1 MFNLLLQFTEIFSLS
16 RILINLI
23 HEISDS
29 PRSNLD
35 ICDLERFSSEIE
47 QILTCLFLRIFLSVF
62 PKVDFITFPTFTTKN
77 SFNLDHYIINQ
88 RNTRRIINEKQN
100 KNFISSNTSVRHS
113 HYCRR
118 LKR

>member
-1 MFNLLLQFTEIFSLS
+1 MLSKRCSEYAFLIYCTKLANLSILVESSLCIIMNSSIEILSLS

-47 QILTCLFLRIFLSVF
+47 QILTCLF
-62 PKVDFITFPTFTTKN
+62 
-77 SFNLDHYIINQ
+77 
-88 RNTRRIINEKQN
+88 
-100 KNFISSNTSVRHS
+100 
-113 HYCRR
+113 
-118 LKR
+118 